1 MAIRLP
7 LAPYASDPGQ
17 SRGRIYPASFSPT
30 RSAFQRDRD
39 RIIHSTAFR
48 RLAHKT
54 QVFVPLD
61 GDHFRTRLTHTI
73 EVGQIARALARAL
86 GLDEDLAEAVA
97 LAHDLGH
104 TPFGHAGEEALEI
117 CMRPYGGFDHNA
129 QALRIVTKLERRY
142 ADYDGLD
149 LTWETLEG
157 IVKHNGPLLNGA
169 AGSPLANFIAEFNQ
183 EFDLEL
189 HTFASLEAQSAAL
202 ADDIAYIGHDID
214 DGLRADLFSL
224 TDLANATTF
233 ISQILGDIDKRYPG
247 LERQRII
254 HELVRRVITLFV
266 ENVITTT
273 RSNLTRLNPKSSHEA
288 RHAKEAIVAFS
299 DEMNIAQKSIKNFL
313 FKNMYRHEK
322 VIGVWERARDAI
334 SKLFPKFM
342 AEPHL
347 MPPDWESLVKNS
359 TEEARAIVVADY
371 IAGMTDRYA
380 LGEVMRLYP
389 MDANPASDRLF

>member
-1 MAIRLP
+1 
-7 LAPYASDPGQ
+7 
-17 SRGRIYPASFSPT
+17 
-30 RSAFQRDRD
+30 
-39 RIIHSTAFR
+39 
-48 RLAHKT
+48 
-54 QVFVPLD
+54 
-61 GDHFRTRLTHTI
+61 
-73 EVGQIARALARAL
+73 
-86 GLDEDLAEAVA
+86 
-97 LAHDLGH
+97 
-104 TPFGHAGEEALEI
+104 
-117 CMRPYGGFDHNA
+117 
-129 QALRIVTKLERRY
+129 
-142 ADYDGLD
+142 
-149 LTWETLEG
+149 
-157 IVKHNGPLLNGA
+157 LLNGA

-233 ISQILGDIDKRYPG
+233 ISQILGDIDRRYPG

-299 DEMNIAQKSIKNFL
+299 DEMNMAQKSIKNFL